1 MTLDCVEIS
10 LGRVFECGQAY
21 VALSRA
27 KSLEGLRV
35 VDFNSSCVRADPSV
49 LKFYSRLELKHRMLH
64 NGIEDENEI
73 FVPNPGIFSKR

>member
-10 LGRVFECGQAY
+10 LAKVFECGQAY

-35 VDFNSSCVRADPSV
+35 VDFSRSCVRADASV
-49 LKFYSRLELKHRMLH
+49 LRFYDQLELKHRMLH

-73 FVPNPGIFSKR
+73 FRPNPSMFSKK